1 MEKKQ
6 NSSLMINM
14 IMSAISTSAN
24 FIFPLI
30 TYAYVARILRA
41 EGTGKV
47 AFAQSVLTYFTYIA
61 SLGISS
67 YGIRECSKIR
77 DDKNKLSKLVQE
89 LFIINFISTVVA
101 YLLLFITILVVPK
114 FSEYRTLL
122 LLMSTGI
129 ILQTVGV
136 EWLYNALEKY
146 TYITIRSL
154 IFKTI
159 SVFLTFILIK
169 SKSDYL
175 IYGGITIFAQG
186 ASNILNFINA
196 RKFIY
201 IKKYNDYHLIKHI
214 IPISLF
220 FSSAIIITVYS
231 QFDTLMLGFLSGDV
245 EVGLYNAAV
254 KIKTMIISISSGLTV
269 VLIPRMTYYCVVD
282 KNKFYNLL
290 KKSLEISLVFI
301 MPLILFV
308 LINTSDVVLFLCGEE
323 YLPAISTIRILV
335 ACVIPLILTN
345 LFGNQI
351 LVPKGNEKRFTVAV
365 FVGMIINLLL
375 NLVFIPIYG
384 AEGAAFAT
392 LITETSNVII
402 MSYGCRDE
410 CKFLTSNFP
419 KKKYITSLMI
429 SILIQIIMFNIL
441 NSILLFERLVI
452 KTIILFGIYWILL
465 YTNGEAITHLILKT
479 IKNKIKKE

>member
-410 CKFLTSNFP
+410 CKFLTSNFL

-465 YTNGEAITHLILKT
+465 YTNGEEITHLILKT

>member
-201 IKKYNDYHLIKHI
+201 IKKYNDYH
-214 IPISLF
+214 
-220 FSSAIIITVYS
+220 
-231 QFDTLMLGFLSGDV
+231 
-245 EVGLYNAAV
+245 E
-254 KIKTMIISISSGLTV
+254 TM
-269 VLIPRMTYYCVVD
+269 
-282 KNKFYNLL
+282 
-290 KKSLEISLVFI
+290 KKSL
-301 MPLILFV
+301 
-308 LINTSDVVLFLCGEE
+308 
-323 YLPAISTIRILV
+323 
-335 ACVIPLILTN
+335 
-345 LFGNQI
+345 
-351 LVPKGNEKRFTVAV
+351 
-365 FVGMIINLLL
+365 
-375 NLVFIPIYG
+375 
-384 AEGAAFAT
+384 
-392 LITETSNVII
+392 
-402 MSYGCRDE
+402 
-410 CKFLTSNFP
+410 
-419 KKKYITSLMI
+419 
-429 SILIQIIMFNIL
+429 
-441 NSILLFERLVI
+441 
-452 KTIILFGIYWILL
+452 
-465 YTNGEAITHLILKT
+465 
-479 IKNKIKKE
+479 

>member
-323 YLPAISTIRILV
+323 YLPAISTIRI
-335 ACVIPLILTN
+335 
-345 LFGNQI
+345 
-351 LVPKGNEKRFTVAV
+351 
-365 FVGMIINLLL
+365 
-375 NLVFIPIYG
+375 
-384 AEGAAFAT
+384 
-392 LITETSNVII
+392 
-402 MSYGCRDE
+402 
-410 CKFLTSNFP
+410 
-419 KKKYITSLMI
+419 
-429 SILIQIIMFNIL
+429 
-441 NSILLFERLVI
+441 
-452 KTIILFGIYWILL
+452 
-465 YTNGEAITHLILKT
+465 
-479 IKNKIKKE
+479 

>member
-410 CKFLTSNFP
+410 CKFLTSIFP

-465 YTNGEAITHLILKT
+465 YTNGEEITHLILKT